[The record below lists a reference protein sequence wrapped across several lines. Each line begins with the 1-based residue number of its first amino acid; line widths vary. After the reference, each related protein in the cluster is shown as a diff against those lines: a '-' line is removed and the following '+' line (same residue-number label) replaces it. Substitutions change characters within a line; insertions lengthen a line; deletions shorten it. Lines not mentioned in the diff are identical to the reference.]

1 MHGPR
6 ARVEI
11 VSFLL
16 SLIALAPAA
25 ARAQQSARLFFP
37 PLELRVDAIDVR
49 SAESG
54 TLHAGLG
61 TNLPLGSYMRLEIV
75 GAGGISRRD
84 SVNHEGGRFDVLA
97 RFLLDPFAET
107 RWGLSIGGGLS
118 AIFADAARTHEYL
131 VVILDVEAPRVG
143 KVVPAMQVGL
153 GGGVRV
159 GIVAR
164 ASRPRQR

>member
-11 VSFLL
+11 GSFLL
-16 SLIALAPAA
+16 SFIARAPAGR
-25 ARAQQSARLFFP
+25 RAEHRGLWFFP

-75 GAGGISRRD
+75 GAGGISRHD

-97 RFLLDPFAET
+97 RFLLDPF
-107 RWGLSIGGGLS
+107 
-118 AIFADAARTHEYL
+118 
-131 VVILDVEAPRVG
+131 
-143 KVVPAMQVGL
+143 
-153 GGGVRV
+153 
-159 GIVAR
+159 
-164 ASRPRQR
+164 